1 MEFEGHE
8 LEASALV
15 EYVKKR
21 DPTGRRG
28 ERTDRVV
35 VEDGDAEVRGHF
47 EDVRLEMKQIE
58 LHRPIR

>member
-28 ERTDRVV
+28 ELADRVV
-35 VEDGDAEVRGHF
+35 VEDGDAEVRGHV
-47 EDVRLEMKQIE
+47 EDVRLELKQIE
-58 LHRPIR
+58 LHRPVR